1 MATAKTIAIID
12 DEVDLVNLFQEALE
26 KNGFKVCAFTDPIQ
40 AFNILEKKIQEYGL
54 ILSDFRMPNLNG
66 YELCTKLILLNP
78 ELEVILM
85 SAYDIMECDTSK
97 FTIVKKPIL
106 IAQLLQI
113 VRDSLEYGDD
123 NNNSIIHDTKNSK
136 PIIVV
141 KDSSS
146 QLSESPTSSSSST
159 INIAD
164 TVNKK
169 DERLALVEISKGLI
183 ELLQDAGFTI
193 EKILENHPSRIAE
206 ILGIDVYVGEII
218 YNETKKASRKN

>member
-1 MATAKTIAIID
+1 MAAAKTIAIID

-40 AFNILEKKIQEYGL
+40 AFNTLEKKIQEYGL

-66 YELCTKLILLNP
+66 HELCTKLILLNP

-113 VRDSLEYGDD
+113 VRDSLEYEDD
-123 NNNSIIHDTKNSK
+123 NNSIIYDTKNSK

-164 TVNKK
+164 RVNKK
-169 DERLALVEISKGLI
+169 DERLALLEISKGLI

-218 YNETKKASRKN
+218 YNETKKHLGM

>member
-26 KNGFKVCAFTDPIQ
+26 NNGFKVCAFTDPIQ
-40 AFNILEKKIQEYGL
+40 AFNTLEKKIQEYGL

-66 YELCTKLILLNP
+66 HELCTKLILLNP

-97 FTIVKKPIL
+97 FTILKKPIL

-113 VRDSLEYGDD
+113 VRDSLEYEDD
-123 NNNSIIHDTKNSK
+123 NNSIIYDTKNSK

-164 TVNKK
+164 RVNKK
-169 DERLALVEISKGLI
+169 DERLALLEISKGLI

-218 YNETKKASRKN
+218 YNETKKHLGM

>member
-1 MATAKTIAIID
+1 MAAAKTIAIID

-26 KNGFKVCAFTDPIQ
+26 NNGFKVCAFTDPIQ
-40 AFNILEKKIQEYGL
+40 AFNTLEKKIQEYGL

-66 YELCTKLILLNP
+66 YELCTKLRQFNP
-78 ELEVILM
+78 ELQVILM

-113 VRDSLEYGDD
+113 VRDSLKYGDD
-123 NNNSIIHDTKNSK
+123 NNSIIYDTKNSK

-146 QLSESPTSSSSST
+146 QLSESSKSSST

-169 DERLALVEISKGLI
+169 DERLALLEISKGLI

-193 EKILENHPSRIAE
+193 EKILENNPSRIAE

-218 YNETKKASRKN
+218 YNETKKHLGM

>member
-1 MATAKTIAIID
+1 MAAAKTIAIID

-26 KNGFKVCAFTDPIQ
+26 NNGFKVCAFTDPIQ
-40 AFNILEKKIQEYGL
+40 AFNTLEKNIQEYGL

-85 SAYDIMECDTSK
+85 SAYDIMEYDTSK

-106 IAQLLQI
+106 IPQLLQI
-113 VRDSLEYGDD
+113 VRDSLE
-123 NNNSIIHDTKNSK
+123 
-136 PIIVV
+136 
-141 KDSSS
+141 
-146 QLSESPTSSSSST
+146 SSSST

-193 EKILENHPSRIAE
+193 EKILENRPSRIAE
-206 ILGIDVYVGEII
+206 ILGIDVYIGEII
-218 YNETKKASRKN
+218 YNETKKASSNINSNFLIN